1 MRLHTRNILAAAL
14 LAFPFAS
21 VAQAQESFLGIVGGD
36 AWKVNIVSD
45 SGKYAELKGVIDI
58 ESAPEIAPQHSSCI
72 LPVLE
77 TANRTYSY
85 AFSPIYVDG
94 RTRAK
99 AVDRLAVLSGVQR
112 PESSV
117 IIRSDAHESPVDYVS
132 RIPYSPDML
141 GARLVFYELVS
152 GCAECVEHEDSLI
165 VGGVLERY
173 APEWAF
179 APTPA
184 GDDKMRS
191 FTQRA
196 DLKFMINRY
205 DIRPDFSGN
214 AEILEVVLS
223 SVEAASDPSVFTIHG
238 IRFTGY
244 ASPDGPEEFNRSLA
258 LNRAESLA
266 EYVKSQIPGLSDNL
280 VSVSSIG
287 EDWEGLFAAV
297 AADPEV
303 AGNATLEAIRSRLNS
318 SNGSECEKMFK
329 GDSGLYDYLREN
341 ILPSLRRTEYTIEYS
356 IRDFS
361 AEEAARL
368 WNERPELLS
377 VDEFKAAAEFY
388 GKDSPIYMQILLA
401 AVKAYPD
408 DLAALQTAALAL
420 REAGKAEDA
429 VLLLNGRAEPV
440 LLNTLGILKAETGD
454 YDAARHAFQTAV
466 EAGSAEAGH
475 NLEELEKVM
484 FQL

>member
-77 TANRTYSY
+77 TADRTYSY

-94 RTRAK
+94 RIRAN

-112 PESSV
+112 PENSV
-117 IIRSDAHESPVDYVS
+117 IIRSDAHKSPVDYVS

-196 DLKFMINRY
+196 DLKFMIKTSLGTLRY
-205 DIRPDFSGN
+205 
-214 AEILEVVLS
+214 
-223 SVEAASDPSVFTIHG
+223 
-238 IRFTGY
+238 
-244 ASPDGPEEFNRSLA
+244 
-258 LNRAESLA
+258 
-266 EYVKSQIPGLSDNL
+266 
-280 VSVSSIG
+280 
-287 EDWEGLFAAV
+287 
-297 AADPEV
+297 
-303 AGNATLEAIRSRLNS
+303 SR
-318 SNGSECEKMFK
+318 
-329 GDSGLYDYLREN
+329 
-341 ILPSLRRTEYTIEYS
+341 
-356 IRDFS
+356 
-361 AEEAARL
+361 
-368 WNERPELLS
+368 
-377 VDEFKAAAEFY
+377 
-388 GKDSPIYMQILLA
+388 
-401 AVKAYPD
+401 
-408 DLAALQTAALAL
+408 
-420 REAGKAEDA
+420 
-429 VLLLNGRAEPV
+429 
-440 LLNTLGILKAETGD
+440 
-454 YDAARHAFQTAV
+454 
-466 EAGSAEAGH
+466 
-475 NLEELEKVM
+475 
-484 FQL
+484 